1 MMDVK
6 LGRGNLFEKGP
17 PPLPSPTP
25 PTSKSFVFIESLFVN
40 VRSAL
45 YGAFCFSVNKKG
57 EGFSLE
63 KLSPSSYGYRG
74 KADPLYLR
82 PRATIPMRAYAR
94 RAAAKSE
101 ACIPGTGASSTTS
114 NPRTS
119 RPDSVRSAMSSD

>member
-25 PTSKSFVFIESLFVN
+25 PTSKNFVFIESLFVN

-45 YGAFCFSVNKKG
+45 YGAFCF
-57 EGFSLE
+57 
-63 KLSPSSYGYRG
+63 SPSSYGYRG

>member
-17 PPLPSPTP
+17 AGPSD
-25 PTSKSFVFIESLFVN
+25 SLFVY

>member
-1 MMDVK
+1 MMDMK

-25 PTSKSFVFIESLFVN
+25 PTSKNFVFIESLFVN